1 MEIGLRILII
11 NQEFNLTIMKKY
23 IFNLFILSLLIGFT
37 ACNEEFVLEEAPE
50 PEEANFEVSS
60 SSNGENYVV
69 LSNSSGGFIKKWD
82 FGNGASAEGSEVEA
96 YFPFEGEYEVTLTV
110 YSKGGSVSSSETIS
124 IANTDPTICNVEFL
138 ELLTGGC
145 DQTEGKTWV
154 IDAERSGHFGV
165 GPPNAAGPDYYAAA
179 ANEKAGGGLYNDEYT
194 FILNNY
200 QYIQETNGDVYLNP
214 AQAGNFPG
222 AFEPEVGD
230 RKAPYEAP
238 ENINYS
244 VGEDDAGNPVISFNN
259 NGFIGYNTGVN
270 TYTILSISENE
281 MFIRFNDAST
291 PDLSWFHR
299 LIRKGY
305 APVDASF
312 TATTSEL
319 TATFTNSSLN
329 ATSYAWDFGDGA
341 TSTEENPVH
350 TYAEAGTYTV
360 TLNAT
365 APGESDSY
373 ATEVTVAAT
382 PLLLPLDFEDLEPAW
397 TTFGGNTYSYIDNP
411 DPSGNNTSNKVME
424 VVHGNEPWAGQFVD
438 LAEPLD
444 FSQSTE
450 LAVDV
455 WAPSTG
461 QVRLKL
467 ENINDNTDFIEIDA
481 DIPVANEWVTLT
493 YDVSAAVGKTYGRV
507 VLFPGWNVANAGTFY
522 IDNLQFA
529 VEEASEISLELL
541 TGENQKAWKLK
552 EGPGAFGV
560 GPERGSDAYFPNGA
574 DISGDR
580 PCLFND
586 EFIFKTGGQYEYNA
600 NGDIYAEAY
609 MGIAEGCTDD
619 TALDGTDAEAWGP
632 GKHSF
637 SLTTATETEP
647 AFITVRGTG
656 AFIALPKAYNGGE
669 YAAAPPNMDATVS
682 YEVFD
687 YTKDASGETLSI
699 GVDVAGDG
707 SVWWNFVLVPAN

>member
-1 MEIGLRILII
+1 MR
-11 NQEFNLTIMKKY
+11 KY

-37 ACNEEFVLEEAPE
+37 SCNEEFVLEEAPA
-50 PEEANFEVSS
+50 PAEANFEVNPSS
-60 SSNGENYVV
+60 KGENYVV
-69 LSNSSGGFIKKWD
+69 LSNPSDGFIKKWD

-165 GPPNAAGPDYYAAA
+165 GPPNAAGPDYYAAG

-214 AQAGNFPG
+214 AQEGNFPG

-230 RKAPYEAP
+230 RTAPYEAP

-244 VGEDDAGNPVISFNN
+244 ISEDEEGNPVISFNN

-305 APVDASF
+305 APIAASF
-312 TATTSEL
+312 TVETTEL
-319 TATFTNSSLN
+319 TATFTNTSLN
-329 ATSYAWDFGDGA
+329 AETYLWEFGDGA
-341 TSTEENPVH
+341 TSAEENPSH
-350 TYAEAGTYTV
+350 TYAEEGTYEVTLTATGPGQSATV
-360 TLNAT
+360 TQEVSVSA
-365 APGESDSY
+365 APK
-373 ATEVTVAAT
+373 V
-382 PLLLPLDFEDLEPAW
+382 LPFTFEENN
-397 TTFGGNTYSYIDNP
+397 TQFGTFGGTVFNVVDNP
-411 DPSGNNTSNKVME
+411 DPSGVNTSSRVGEFQKGTEFSFAGLAILLDEPVDFSENTTLSMKIWSPVATNAILKME
-424 VVHGNEPWAGQFVD
+424 VAGDPNTF
-438 LAEPLD
+438 
-444 FSQSTE
+444 TE
-450 LAVDV
+450 QNV
-455 WAPSTG
+455 
-461 QVRLKL
+461 
-467 ENINDNTDFIEIDA
+467 N
-481 DIPVANEWVTLT
+481 IPVANEWVELT
-493 YDVSAAVGKTYGRV
+493 FDFSGAQNNLQNLVIFADTDNNNG
-507 VLFPGWNVANAGTFY
+507 GTFY
-522 IDNLQFA
+522 IDDIGFA
-529 VEEASEISLELL
+529 TESANEITLDLL
-541 TGENQKAWKLK
+541 TGEDQKAWKLK

-560 GPERGSDAYFPNGA
+560 GPEKGSDAYFPNGA

-600 NGDIYAEAY
+600 NGDIYAETY
-609 MGIAEGCTDD
+609 MGIDEGCTDD

-637 SLTTATETEP
+637 SLTPATETEP

-669 YAAAPPNMDATVS
+669 YTAAPPNMDAAVT

-699 GVDVAGDG
+699 GIDVAGDG